1 LTIIFYSA
9 ILADIPMSRL
19 FHPIQLSFIIFEFL
33 KFPGGFCGGAT
44 PVPIPNT
51 EVKTS
56 SADGTASRGV
66 WESRTPP
73 GFILSTGFYHSI
85 FIKS

>member
-1 LTIIFYSA
+1 
-9 ILADIPMSRL
+9 M
-19 FHPIQLSFIIFEFL
+19 
-33 KFPGGFCGGAT
+33 CGDDGKKVT
-44 PVPIPNT
+44 PVPISNT

-73 GFILSTGFYHSI
+73 GFFVSTDCSRLLFNYISIILYLCSTVNPN
-85 FIKS
+85 